1 MVAVRNKVGA
11 RGFIR
16 TTPLKKGK
24 KVFKIDLS
32 IPMKDG
38 VFDAELAGAFEQ
50 HFLSNTK
57 LHGKK
62 GKLADK
68 VKINFDKDKSQL
80 AVSTTMQ
87 YRKKYFKYLT
97 KKFLK
102 KKNMREFFR
111 ILSSGKGE
119 YQLRY
124 YRVQDEE
131 QE

>member
-1 MVAVRNKVGA
+1 MVAVRRKVGA
-11 RGFIR
+11 RGCIR
-16 TTPLKKGK
+16 TAPLSKGK
-24 KVFKIDLS
+24 KIFKIDCS
-32 IPMKDG
+32 VPMKDKI
-38 VFDAELAGAFEQ
+38 FDTEMLGAFEQ
-50 HFLSNTK
+50 YVLTNTK

-68 VKINFDKDKSQL
+68 VKVSLDSDKSTL

-102 KKNMREFFR
+102 KKNVREYFR
-111 ILSSGKGE
+111 IISSGKGE

-124 YRVQDEE
+124 YQME
-131 QE
+131 QTE